1 MLILIISGVDKL
13 VNNSSDTVPAI
24 VTVSLNTYSVSS
36 PRVTNRENI
45 LSSVSISFPLDDF
58 GVIRANSQSEVESV
72 SNPSVVLCH
81 EKLLFSKSSI
91 NGVSSIRLP
100 VASRSVIVSPKSL
113 NQKLTCVKAANEFA
127 SIIVPSGISY
137 VFQVAEGDIDHPL
150 TSMSIGV
157 GL

>member
-1 MLILIISGVDKL
+1 MLILIISGVDML

-24 VTVSLNTYSVSS
+24 VTVSLSTYSVS
-36 PRVTNRENI
+36 PRVANREKT
-45 LSSVSISFPLDDF
+45 LSSVSTSFPLDDF
-58 GVIRANSQSEVESV
+58 GVIRFNSQSEAESV

-81 EKLLFSKSSI
+81 EKLSFSKSSI

-100 VASRSVIVSPKSL
+100 VVSRSVIVSPKSL
-113 NQKLTCVKAANEFA
+113 NQKLTCVKAANEFD
-127 SIIVPSGISY
+127 SMIVPSGISY
-137 VFQVAEGDIDHPL
+137 VFQVAEGDIVHPL